1 MSPLPDWIPTTVEG
15 VIASFPVCIV
25 LIGRLHGC
33 PGSQALLHNS
43 EIQSAVNK
51 KKKKKRFITALVKT
65 TDLNGEEAIYS
76 PSLPSPSVGGGATEL
91 QSP

>member
-1 MSPLPDWIPTTVEG
+1 MAVQVHKLFSTILKSKVQ
-15 VIASFPVCIV
+15 
-25 LIGRLHGC
+25 LI
-33 PGSQALLHNS
+33 
-43 EIQSAVNK
+43 K